1 MDITK
6 FVLNETSYFG
16 EGARSVL
23 QEEINKRGFKKD
35 LVVTDKSLYE
45 VGVSKKVTDLLDEN
59 NIEYGVFHEVLP
71 LSLIHIYTNA
81 SKRTFKWN
89 L

>member
-1 MDITK
+1 MAVTK

-23 QEEINKRGFKKD
+23 ADEIKNRGFKKV

-45 VGVSKKVTDLLDEN
+45 VGAVSYTHLDV
-59 NIEYGVFHEVLP
+59 YKRQVLAIV
-71 LSLIHIYTNA
+71 LGILYMI
-81 SKRTFKWN
+81 
-89 L
+89 